1 MLHYRRHLCHNL
13 YVPVQLKLS
22 NLRGLHGQL
31 PLLCILPLLSHMRFG
46 LQSLCRSW
54 PGTVWRV
61 TFPRC
66 MAADQG
72 GEAHP
77 RRQHSE
83 EHPSA

>member
-1 MLHYRRHLCHNL
+1 
-13 YVPVQLKLS
+13 
-22 NLRGLHGQL
+22 
-31 PLLCILPLLSHMRFG
+31 MRFG
-46 LQSLCRSW
+46 LQSLCQSW
-54 PGTVWRV
+54 PGTVWRG